1 MSEFGEVL
9 ARRLLYFMSPQ
20 LDIYKHIAPRVEGMS
35 VIDIGFG
42 TGFGTMQLVQYAEEL
57 VGMET
62 DRDAVKFAEYC
73 IPGAKWYWGDISRG
87 IDYVGKE
94 FDVAI
99 MIEVLEHIPDWRAAL
114 ANVVSV
120 LKDGGEFYIS
130 ARNANADLRKNELHE
145 REWTAREFKE
155 SLSEFFDEVIL
166 YDYKLEK
173 IQDTSTRMT
182 PLVAWCKKG

>member
-1 MSEFGEVL
+1 MSEVL
-9 ARRLLYFMSPQ
+9 WRRLGYMLSPQ
-20 LDIYKHIAPRVEGMS
+20 MDIYKSIAQRLNHES
-35 VIDIGFG
+35 VLDIGFG
-42 TGFGTMQLVQYAEEL
+42 TGFGTLQLSENGASLTGVEFDKE
-57 VGMET
+57 
-62 DRDAVKFAEYC
+62 AVDFAQWC
-73 IPGAKWYWGDISRG
+73 IPGIKWYWGDISRG
-87 IDYVGKE
+87 VDYVGKE

-114 ANVVSV
+114 ANVVNV

-145 REWTAREFKE
+145 REWTAKEFKE
-155 SLSEFFDEVIL
+155 ALLEFFDEVVL

>member
-1 MSEFGEVL
+1 MSEVL
-9 ARRLLYFMSPQ
+9 WRRLGYMLSPQ
-20 LDIYKHIAPRVEGMS
+20 MDIYKSIAQRLDHES
-35 VIDIGFG
+35 VLDIGFG
-42 TGFGTMQLVQYAEEL
+42 TGFGTLQLSANGASLTGVEFDKE
-57 VGMET
+57 
-62 DRDAVKFAEYC
+62 AVDFAQWC
-73 IPGAKWYWGDISRG
+73 IPGAQWYWGDISRG
-87 IDYVGKE
+87 IEYVGKDY
-94 FDVAI
+94 DVAI

-145 REWTAREFKE
+145 REWTAKEFKE
-155 SLSEFFDEVIL
+155 ALSEFFEEVVL
-166 YDYKLEK
+166 YDYKLEN